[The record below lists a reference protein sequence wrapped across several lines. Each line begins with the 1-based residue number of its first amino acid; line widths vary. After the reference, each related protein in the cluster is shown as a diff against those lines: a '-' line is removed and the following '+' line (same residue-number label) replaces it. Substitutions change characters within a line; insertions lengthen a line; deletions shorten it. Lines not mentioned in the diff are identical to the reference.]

1 VVRVKSDIGLIG
13 LGVMGQNLVL
23 NIANHGYPVSVFN
36 RTLSVVDEFIAGKA
50 EGYELITGTRSIP
63 EFVESLRRPRRIML
77 MVKAGYAVDAV
88 IEQLM
93 PYLSQGDIVIDCG
106 NSYFKDTIRR
116 SKALEGKG
124 FLYLGVGVSGGEEG
138 ALKGPSIMP
147 GGSPAAWEHVEKIFT
162 DIAAKV
168 SKGEPCC
175 RYLGPDGAG
184 HFVKMVHNGIEY
196 ADMQLIA
203 ETYAI
208 MRDLFGM
215 EAREIKEVFAE
226 WSEGDLSSY
235 LIEITRDILGKKDK
249 DTGKPIV
256 DVIKDAAGQKGT
268 GKWTSQEALDLGVPA
283 PTLVHSVFARC
294 MSALKDERIPAAAML
309 SGPRQAEFTNDRAE
323 GIFHLEAALY
333 ASKICAYAEG
343 FALLRE
349 ASREYG
355 WDLDLGGVALLWRGG
370 CIIRAQFLERITD
383 AFNRDPNLANLIL
396 DPFFKGI
403 ITSSQESW
411 RSVTSWAIRYGIPVP
426 AFSSA
431 LSYYDSYRAR
441 VLPANLIQAQRDYF
455 GAHTYERIDRPGVY
469 HTDWLDTGDVA
480 ESLESK

>member
-1 VVRVKSDIGLIG
+1 MKSDIGLIG

-23 NIANHGYPVSVFN
+23 NIANHGYSVSVFN

-383 AFNRDPNLANLIL
+383 AFNCDPDLANLIL
-396 DPFFKGI
+396 DPYFKEI

-411 RSVTSWAIRYGIPVP
+411 RSVTSLAIRYGIPVP

>member
-1 VVRVKSDIGLIG
+1 MKSDIGLIG

-93 PYLSQGDIVIDCG
+93 PYLSQEDIVIDCG

-383 AFNRDPNLANLIL
+383 AFNCDPDLANLIL
-396 DPFFKGI
+396 DPYFKEI

-411 RSVTSWAIRYGIPVP
+411 RSVTSLAIRYGIPVP

>member
-1 VVRVKSDIGLIG
+1 
-13 LGVMGQNLVL
+13 
-23 NIANHGYPVSVFN
+23 
-36 RTLSVVDEFIAGKA
+36 
-50 EGYELITGTRSIP
+50 
-63 EFVESLRRPRRIML
+63 
-77 MVKAGYAVDAV
+77 
-88 IEQLM
+88 
-93 PYLSQGDIVIDCG
+93 
-106 NSYFKDTIRR
+106 
-116 SKALEGKG
+116 
-124 FLYLGVGVSGGEEG
+124 
-138 ALKGPSIMP
+138 MP

>member
-1 VVRVKSDIGLIG
+1 MKSDIGLIG

-23 NIANHGYPVSVFN
+23 NIANHGYSVSVFN

-50 EGYELITGTRSIP
+50 GGYELITGTCSIP

-93 PYLSQGDIVIDCG
+93 PYLSQEDIVIDCG

-383 AFNRDPNLANLIL
+383 AFNCDPDLANLIL
-396 DPFFKGI
+396 DPYFKEI

-411 RSVTSWAIRYGIPVP
+411 RSVTSLAIRYGIPVP